1 MKSYMLN
8 IPSFQ
13 YPESF
18 KKIIELKLID
28 FDIWHLLDAD
38 WAAALHQGLQTRYP
52 ERQLIPFAKRGD
64 CDDTA
69 CFEIGKGGK
78 VQLIHDFARPGWEQR
93 QEFPACWAW
102 LAQAV
107 NDMIEYNREDGIV

>member
-8 IPSFQ
+8 IPAFQ

-18 KKIIELKLID
+18 KKMIELNLVD
-28 FDIWHLLDAD
+28 FDIWYLLDAERAKIRYD
-38 WAAALHQGLQTRYP
+38 GLQNRYP
-52 ERQLIPFAKRGD
+52 TRKLIPFARRDD
-64 CDDTA
+64 CDDIA

-78 VQLIHDFARPGWEQR
+78 VQLIHDFAGPGWEQR
-93 QEFPACWAW
+93 REFPDCWVW